1 LCDTRRASIHSAVL
15 SHLRRLLSFVA
26 FVSGLHFDDGGLE
39 GAGRGAAAIDCAIG
53 VDRIVLSVYRFF
65 EFGVELWNSSVA
77 VSFECC
83 ISRFGSAE
91 RCDAT
96 DEAAEAAGSRAG
108 NGREC
113 AVLCEET
120 EDMARR

>member
-1 LCDTRRASIHSAVL
+1 MIPAGHRFTRRFFLTFDVFSAS
-15 SHLRRLLSFVA
+15 FA

-53 VDRIVLSVYRFF
+53 VDRIALSVYRLF

-83 ISRFGSAE
+83 ISWFSSAW
-91 RCDAT
+91 RCGAI

-108 NGREC
+108 NGRER
-113 AVLCEET
+113 AVLREATEE
-120 EDMARR
+120 MARR